1 MIFFT
6 SHGKNTYLRI
16 TIVFLG
22 RNEMVSL
29 QIKTQKLTPDVAL
42 VSLQGVLND
51 QTADQLYREFKDF
64 IADKIYKFVVDLA
77 QLDRIGSAGLGVFI
91 SFIDTLETNKGTI
104 VFVKPNSKVNT
115 TFKMFKLSA
124 FYSVTN
130 SQEDA
135 LKEIQA
141 LTK

>member
-1 MIFFT
+1 
-6 SHGKNTYLRI
+6 
-16 TIVFLG
+16 
-22 RNEMVSL
+22 MVSL
-29 QIKTQKLTPDVAL
+29 QVKTQKLTPDVVL
-42 VSLQGVLND
+42 ISLQGVLND
-51 QTADQLYREFKDF
+51 QTADQLYQEFKRL
-64 IADKIYKFVVDLA
+64 IGDKIYKFVVDLA

-91 SFIDTLETNKGTI
+91 SFIDTFEAKKGTI